1 MGWRTLRTLS
11 RHLGLTALPRLRR
24 TPGETSIWVGGHPMV
39 IWMWCLPPMDDRDGG
54 PLRADVSMFR
64 FPTARIYIVC
74 LLASRLLYW
83 IQMFSGLG
91 ILVAPRSSTFR
102 VVLGGISAST
112 SSYLVK
118 KSCLTL
124 LNSCGFVN
132 CRTLTH
138 QCPCLQDDESKRAA
152 AGEPDAGRGF

>member
-1 MGWRTLRTLS
+1 
-11 RHLGLTALPRLRR
+11 
-24 TPGETSIWVGGHPMV
+24 MV
-39 IWMWCLPPMDDRDGG
+39 IWMWCLSPMDDRDGG

-74 LLASRLLYW
+74 VLASRLLYLVR
-83 IQMFSGLG
+83 MFSDLG
-91 ILVAPRSSTFR
+91 ILVAPGSLTFR
-102 VVLGGISAST
+102 VDLGGISAST

-132 CRTLTH
+132 CRTLT
-138 QCPCLQDDESKRAA
+138 LVYRFVQDGESKH
-152 AGEPDAGRGF
+152 